1 MIIYAGK
8 LFLEV
13 NSQSQGSLISKGN
26 YLMKN
31 CTLGLMSQWLMAEG
45 CCFIHVSPVP
55 IKNRAMSATLS
66 RTTDHGLRKGQ
77 VPEIILPRNGAVQSK
92 KAFLSECLFGDPGG
106 IRTHDPPLRRRLLY
120 PAELLSH
127 NVGRGSRTR
136 TGDPLLPK
144 QVRYQLRYAP

>member
-1 MIIYAGK
+1 MVNCNPEGNFAKSGFSSGLTGLSPFPRKTHMAKEVYLSANCKSTAGGN
-8 LFLEV
+8 FPGDGT
-13 NSQSQGSLISKGN
+13 QGGKTGKVKTAFHRN
-26 YLMKN
+26 
-31 CTLGLMSQWLMAEG
+31 A
-45 CCFIHVSPVP
+45 VS
-55 IKNRAMSATLS
+55 
-66 RTTDHGLRKGQ
+66 
-77 VPEIILPRNGAVQSK
+77 
-92 KAFLSECLFGDPGG
+92 GDPGG